1 MEFTLLLGI
10 MHCYK
15 GQEYTNIM
23 PAQALTLLRETLVR
37 LLSQENSG
45 EDIFWKGSVCVELR
59 YSRLGK
65 ERRQPEVLWK
75 ATRPT
80 QVSQDEEGHRAG
92 KGDTN
97 CGETRCP
104 GGTNSFPHWWQS
116 HCSFRLTFLTC
127 KWSYYLFSTW
137 SEESKTLHTQVLNGM
152 CHRLPRAL
160 SDLNLPWTETSLGDT
175 CHTELLL
182 GNPNEVKAK
191 KFRNNLRLRMV
202 PLQLLN
208 WESLNLDR
216 QQWLPQSQK
225 EMFTKDNLMGL
236 HSKTNPS
243 ITSEI

>member
-37 LLSQENSG
+37 LLSQENAG

-104 GGTNSFPHWWQS
+104 GGTNSSFPTGDKVTAPSGSPFSPVNEVTIYFLHDLRNLR
-116 HCSFRLTFLTC
+116 HYTHKCSMECATGYQEHFLT
-127 KWSYYLFSTW
+127 
-137 SEESKTLHTQVLNGM
+137 
-152 CHRLPRAL
+152 
-160 SDLNLPWTETSLGDT
+160 
-175 CHTELLL
+175 
-182 GNPNEVKAK
+182 
-191 KFRNNLRLRMV
+191 
-202 PLQLLN
+202 
-208 WESLNLDR
+208 
-216 QQWLPQSQK
+216 
-225 EMFTKDNLMGL
+225 
-236 HSKTNPS
+236 
-243 ITSEI
+243 